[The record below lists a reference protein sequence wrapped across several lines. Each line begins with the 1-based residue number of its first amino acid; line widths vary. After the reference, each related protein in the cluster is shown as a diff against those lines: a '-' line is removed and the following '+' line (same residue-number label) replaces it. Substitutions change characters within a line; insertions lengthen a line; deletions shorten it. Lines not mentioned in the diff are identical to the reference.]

1 MLTEMSSMMKEM
13 KNVLANDSISELIDH
28 LKKENRKELE
38 RENMFVFNE

>member
-13 KNVLANDSISELIDH
+13 KNVLANDPISELIDH

-38 RENMFVFNE
+38 RENMFVFND